1 MLYDA
6 VNCTFEIQLYGLIIT
21 FVNYKLVYND
31 VQKLFEKNVK
41 VLKFKFWDQKLVKR
55 EFRQKLSWG
64 K

>member
-31 VQKLFEKNVK
+31 VQKLFENE
-41 VLKFKFWDQKLVKR
+41 QKCKSLEIQILGPKTG
-55 EFRQKLSWG
+55 QKG
-64 K
+64 I